1 MDAVWAPKH
10 AVKIIPKLC
19 FNCSLLVA
27 MRQRWEYVWTCHAQQ
42 QQLLGERKEKACVH
56 RLCALPISPRHTLA
70 VSSLVYDRHHA
81 APFCPPLPHRQI
93 PFSRS
98 ARRSHVRH
106 HRAAVITVGPHGVI
120 CKRRQLELGSCGL
133 LHYIILD

>member
-1 MDAVWAPKH
+1 
-10 AVKIIPKLC
+10 
-19 FNCSLLVA
+19 

-81 APFCPPLPHRQI
+81 APFCPPLSPTDKFH
-93 PFSRS
+93 SR
-98 ARRSHVRH
+98 AQ
-106 HRAAVITVGPHGVI
+106 RAAVMSDITELLFS
-120 CKRRQLELGSCGL
+120 QLVLME
-133 LHYIILD
+133 